1 MINSATGM
9 RPGER
14 YGINS
19 ALQPHQFPGFF
30 LDGKYFLA
38 PELLTAVGWLEGQQ
52 FLYDQLDGAG
62 DPLFADR
69 IAGTIENL
77 TLTLTDGA
85 QLQIEALEN
94 HASREQQA
102 TEIEE
107 DLQQARRKPPALLII
122 AGGVT
127 LGLFC
132 CLLYRRA
139 NTHRA

>member
-19 ALQPHQFPGFF
+19 EQQPHQFPGFF

-52 FLYDQLDGAG
+52 FFYDQLDGAG

-77 TLTLTDGA
+77 TLTLTDGV

-102 TEIEE
+102 AEIEE